1 MATTVASRPSSEV
14 DSEQSARPRRFTQ
27 EEYFRM
33 VEVGILEADDRTE
46 LLDGHIV
53 EMVARNAP
61 HRAVIVE
68 ANKLFVTALQGTG
81 YSVQVQSTLPLDD
94 DNVPE
99 PDIAVF
105 RGSGADLLEGEPD
118 EIPLILEMADTS
130 LEKDR
135 TTKLRCYATNGIPE
149 YWIVNLQNETVEVYR
164 EPADGEYRR
173 RETMTRGEAV
183 TSLFNESLS
192 FEVDALL
199 PKHPSDEDE

>member
-1 MATTVASRPSSEV
+1 
-14 DSEQSARPRRFTQ
+14 
-27 EEYFRM
+27 M

-53 EMVARNAP
+53 EMVAQNAP

-118 EIPLILEMADTS
+118 EIPLILEVADTS